1 MKRIYLILTISILL
15 LGITTASI
23 ISISNTDFKTKITTI
38 SSSVFYSKLVEEN
51 KIDIKDVPLNKEISL
66 ENTNIDITQNKEG
79 VYRIK
84 HKWKI
89 KY

>member
-1 MKRIYLILTISILL
+1 MKKIYLILTISILL

-38 SSSVFYSKLVEEN
+38 SSSMFYSKLVNEN
-51 KIDIKDVPLNKEISL
+51 KINLKDVPLNKEISL

-84 HKWKI
+84 HK
-89 KY
+89 

>member
-84 HKWKI
+84 HK
-89 KY
+89 

>member
-79 VYRIK
+79 VYRIRSK
-84 HKWKI
+84 
-89 KY
+89 